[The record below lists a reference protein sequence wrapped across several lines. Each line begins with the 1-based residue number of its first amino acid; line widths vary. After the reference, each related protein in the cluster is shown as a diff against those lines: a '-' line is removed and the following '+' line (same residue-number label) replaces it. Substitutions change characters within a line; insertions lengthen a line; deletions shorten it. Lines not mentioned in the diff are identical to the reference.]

1 MPRIE
6 QGLELDKSAA
16 AADRA
21 GSDVMI
27 DRVVAVETLVCTMP
41 KRRDWT
47 QHGMAKTLEHRVIL
61 RLVTRDG
68 VEGWGEATALP
79 QWGGIEGRYY
89 GETAATVGHLVHDL
103 FAAALFECDPRAPR
117 AVMETLDSLI
127 VGHPYAKAAVEM
139 ALQDIRGKRCGE
151 PLFRLLGGP
160 YRSGIRIGHMLG
172 IMEAEEALQEAARS
186 IESDGITAF
195 QIKGGTDPDRDVALI
210 ARLRA
215 AVPESIFLRL
225 DANKGYGRIP
235 KQLAAIVRRLE
246 AAGVNAI
253 EQPASTVEG
262 LRACREA
269 VTVPIIADEACW
281 TARDVLDLR
290 DARAIDAVSVY
301 VAKAGGMER
310 AADAARMAALA
321 GFQCDINGSLETG
334 IGNAAS
340 MHVALAAETLTLP
353 SIIPVP
359 SRADQLL
366 TQFAGRY
373 WEDDLLDG
381 GFSFREG
388 CLCISDSPG
397 LGIKVDRRKVDKF
410 TVGKPR
416 ISQP

>member
-1 MPRIE
+1 
-6 QGLELDKSAA
+6 
-16 AADRA
+16 
-21 GSDVMI
+21 MI
-27 DRVVAVETLVCTMP
+27 DRVVEVETLVCTMP

-61 RLVTRDG
+61 HLVTRDG
-68 VEGWGEATALP
+68 LDGWGEATALA

-89 GETAATVGHLVHDL
+89 GETAVTVTHLVHDL

-117 AVMETLDSLI
+117 VVMETLDSLI

-151 PLFRLLGGP
+151 PLYRLLGGP

-172 IMEAEEALQEAARS
+172 MMEADETLQEALRS
-186 IESDGITAF
+186 IEADGITAF

-210 ARLRA
+210 ASLRRA
-215 AVPESIFLRL
+215 IPDPVFLRL

-235 KQLAAIVRRLE
+235 KQLADIVRRLE

-253 EQPASTVEG
+253 EQPAATVEG

-269 VTVPIIADEACW
+269 VAVPIIADEACW
-281 TARDVLDLR
+281 TARDVLELR

-359 SRADQLL
+359 SRADRLL
-366 TQFAGRY
+366 TQYAGRY

-381 GFSFREG
+381 GFSYRQGYLSIADE
-388 CLCISDSPG
+388 PG
-397 LGIKVDRRKVDKF
+397 FGIRVDRRKVDRF
-410 TVGKPR
+410 AIGQPR
-416 ISQP
+416 ISRP